1 MNMQAQLKAKIKQ
14 FRANFKIE
22 NGALLKAKLK

>member
-1 MNMQAQLKAKIKQ
+1 MQAQLKTKIKQ
-14 FRANFKIE
+14 FRVNFKVE